1 MVKTKKLLD
10 LEELVSHVD
19 EHYSGIYQSKQSYY
33 DLFDSAEIS
42 WKKSHSCQPKVRS
55 RISKKKEQK
64 FKSFWLRTKWRLS
77 SRSLAVFFGDECHLL
92 WGDVCG

>member
-1 MVKTKKLLD
+1 LVKTKKLLD

-55 RISKKKEQK
+55 RISKKKN
-64 FKSFWLRTKWRLS
+64 RN
-77 SRSLAVFFGDECHLL
+77 SRVFGSEPNGD
-92 WGDVCG
+92 